1 MLAMILL
8 PTLKE
13 TPNSRIVA
21 QSSDMHQAIPSDV
34 AFASKSEINTDIG
47 ATYLYGRT
55 KLAQILW
62 VRALHKRLTQ
72 GAPAGDTTPDRI
84 FINATHPGAND
95 TDQPKQA
102 VDAYGTLGAIGATLV
117 KPFMKDPVDGGCRS
131 ALFAATSEDIITDS
145 IRGQYIVPD
154 RQVTEPSSRA
164 QDEEMGERLWALQ
177 EDLLK
182 EKFGGKLPYE
192 EIWITKTHEHRSTQ

>member
-34 AFASKSEINTDIG
+34 AFASKAEINTDIG

-62 VRALHKRLTQ
+62 VRALHKRITQ
-72 GAPAGDTTPDRI
+72 GSPAGDTTPDRI

-102 VDAYGTLGAIGATLV
+102 VCLTC
-117 KPFMKDPVDGGCRS
+117 MNMR
-131 ALFAATSEDIITDS
+131 
-145 IRGQYIVPD
+145 
-154 RQVTEPSSRA
+154 
-164 QDEEMGERLWALQ
+164 
-177 EDLLK
+177 
-182 EKFGGKLPYE
+182 
-192 EIWITKTHEHRSTQ
+192 